1 MLDDLFSVAVF
12 ISALLIVVFAIIL
25 SSQQRKKQRI
35 ERQRIGLIWLH
46 RLRVFLSHVQQHR
59 GMTSGYL
66 SGGTGLLKEI
76 KVLGA
81 QVNKDISEIVVV
93 DPWMKANSR
102 WVGIEEHWLKL
113 SANFQNIVTEDN
125 LRQHNTLIKNILY
138 LIEDMAQEHELLLL
152 KTQGNHS
159 LHLLW
164 RELLAAGEFIGQ
176 ARAIGMGVAT
186 AKCCDSISRI
196 RLNYLCQ
203 KIESNTQLLWSEISP
218 HDNQQQKVES
228 LLRCINDE
236 IIKDV
241 PSVSPSVFFDTAS
254 DALNDL
260 YLQYDQYFKKN
271 VSL

>member
-1 MLDDLFSVAVF
+1 MMDDLFSAVVF
-12 ISALLIVVFAIIL
+12 ISAILIVVFVVIL
-25 SSQQRKKQRI
+25 SSKQRKKQRI
-35 ERQRIGLIWLH
+35 ERQRVGLIWLH

-81 QVNKDISEIVVV
+81 QVNEDISEILVV

-102 WVGIEEHWLKL
+102 WMSIEEHWHRL
-113 SANFQNIVTEDN
+113 SGNFQNVATEDN

-152 KTQGNHS
+152 KTKENNS

-186 AKCCDSISRI
+186 ARHCDSISRI

-203 KIESNTQLLWSEISP
+203 KIESNTKLLWSEISP
-218 HDNQQQKVES
+218 HNNQQQKVEN
-228 LLRCINDE
+228 LLRCINDK

-241 PSVSPSVFFDTAS
+241 PSIAPSVFFDTAS
-254 DALNDL
+254 DALNNL

-271 VSL
+271 ISL